1 MMRAAIGGICALFA
15 VLGGVL
21 VLVSSAESE
30 ATTTPVVLAP
40 HGGSPTIYAGPGDR
54 AQLDGLWRFR
64 GDPKAKGLDRNYQ
77 AGKFGGELVRLP
89 YVPDATKISGRRG
102 IPYYRGK
109 VVWYRTK
116 LDVPTDGSYA
126 IRFESVNHKADVFID
141 GKRVGKHTGEYL
153 PFEVKAALKAG
164 SDILFDI
171 DWQGTQ
177 QLHSAMGEDLV
188 RIFLLPP
195 SMAELERRLRT
206 RGTDSADVI
215 ASRMERA
222 AGEISH
228 WAEYDYVLVN
238 DDTASCLA
246 EVRAIVAAERL
257 KRARQ
262 AGLVTFVRDLVSGA
276 VG

>member
-1 MMRAAIGGICALFA
+1 MDLPVDEQTGRRRRGLLIVLSSPSGAGKSTISRLLLEADRAITMSI
-15 VLGGVL
+15 
-21 VLVSSAESE
+21 S
-30 ATTTPVVLAP
+30 ATTRPMRPGEREGVDYRFVGDAAFNAMVAAGDFVEWAPVFDYRY
-40 HGGSPTIYAGPGDR
+40 GT
-54 AQLDGLWRFR
+54 
-64 GDPKAKGLDRNYQ
+64 PKA
-77 AGKFGGELVRLP
+77 P
-89 YVPDATKISGRRG
+89 
-102 IPYYRGK
+102 
-109 VVWYRTK
+109 
-116 LDVPTDGSYA
+116 
-126 IRFESVNHKADVFID
+126 
-141 GKRVGKHTGEYL
+141 
-153 PFEVKAALKAG
+153 VKAALREG
-164 SDILFDI
+164 RDILFDI

-238 DDTASCLA
+238 DDTDLCLA

-257 KRARQ
+257 KRSRQ
-262 AGLVTFVRDLVSGA
+262 AGLVAFVRDLVAGR
-276 VG
+276 